1 MKEWQWIGVL
11 AFWSV
16 SRRKTLNTTLEL
28 LSPLSTDYMIDKY
41 IYIEIRRTKFFSHA
55 VKSLEMLVFLSSFL
69 SELWAYLERMEVFRR
84 EKQVW
89 T

>member
-1 MKEWQWIGVL
+1 
-11 AFWSV
+11 
-16 SRRKTLNTTLEL
+16 
-28 LSPLSTDYMIDKY
+28 MIDKY

-89 T
+89 A

>member
-1 MKEWQWIGVL
+1 ML

-16 SRRKTLNTTLEL
+16 SRRKTLYTTLEL

-41 IYIEIRRTKFFSHA
+41 IYIEIRTKFFSHA